1 MGIDPCRLMKIKILA
16 WNVRGLNDREK
27 RRMINSVIRAQKAD
41 LVCCLET
48 KVSEM
53 SLKLV
58 KSLGAGRF
66 TDWGAVD
73 ARGCLLEGSRIGGQ
87 LMLEVPQEA
96 S

>member
-1 MGIDPCRLMKIKILA
+1 MGIDLYRLMKIKILA

-27 RRMINSVIRAQKAD
+27 RRMINSVVRAQKVD

-58 KSLGAGRF
+58 KSLGARRF

-73 ARGCLLEGSRIGGQ
+73 VGGASRGIVIFLGQ
-87 LMLEVPQEA
+87 
-96 S
+96 